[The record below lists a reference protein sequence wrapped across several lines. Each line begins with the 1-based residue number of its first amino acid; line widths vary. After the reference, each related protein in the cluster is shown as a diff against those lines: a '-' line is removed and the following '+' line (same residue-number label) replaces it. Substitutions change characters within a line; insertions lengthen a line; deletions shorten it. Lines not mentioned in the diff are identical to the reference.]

1 MRPLSIAVV
10 GLSEQAIQA
19 LVMEV
24 IEPPLIQ
31 VTRGLHT
38 SESAVNE
45 AADEVV
51 RLLAVCDA
59 GKAAVLPFEEHTGVH
74 HDGRQETGLALGEPE
89 GLEANRALGDH
100 IPKAKKAHAVTP

>member
-1 MRPLSIAVV
+1 MRPLPIAVV
-10 GLSEQAIQA
+10 GLPEQAIQA

-38 SESAVNE
+38 RKSAVNE
-45 AADEVV
+45 PADEVV
-51 RLLAVCDA
+51 RLLSVCDA
-59 GKAAVLPFEEHTGVH
+59 GEAAVLPLEEHAGVR

-89 GLEANRALGDH
+89 GLEANRAVGDH